1 MIESEG
7 NQSKNVH
14 GGRLEPCCF
23 EPRTGYYRDGF
34 CRTGRLDSGRH
45 TVCAKVTEEFLRFT
59 ASRGNDLS
67 TPRPEL
73 GFQGL
78 EPGDRWCLCAFRWK
92 EAWEAGVAPPVFLDS
107 SHEEALK
114 VVPLEAL
121 EEHVV

>member
-1 MIESEG
+1 MIESQG
-7 NQSKNVH
+7 NHSKNVH

-23 EPRTGYYRDGF
+23 EPGTGYYRDGF
-34 CRTGRLDSGRH
+34 CRTGRFDSGRH

-67 TPRPEL
+67 TPHPEL
-73 GFQGL
+73 GFPGL

-107 SHEEALK
+107 CHEEALK
-114 VVPLEAL
+114 VVPIEAL
-121 EEHVV
+121 EDHVV